1 MLVDDLVTRGAIE
14 PYRMFTSRA
23 EHRLLLREDNA
34 DERLTPVAR
43 GTRPRRRR
51 ALARSSRR
59 SATRSRPAPCPTAP
73 DERLAEQVRRALE
86 AREKYA
92 GYIGRQ
98 HAEVERQRRSEET
111 RLPAEIDYMQVAGLS
126 NEARQRLVESRPGTL
141 GQASRLPGITAATI
155 SILLVHLKKRSRA
168 A

>member
-1 MLVDDLVTRGAIE
+1 MVDDLITRGAME

-43 GTRPRRRR
+43 ELGPRRRR
-51 ALARSSRR
+51 ALGILRGEARSDRGGRR
-59 SATRSRPAPCPTAP
+59 CPRAPIRGSPNRSRCS
-73 DERLAEQVRRALE
+73 LE

-98 HAEVERQRRSEET
+98 QAEVERQRRNEET
-111 RLPAEIDYMQVAGLS
+111 RLPAEIDYAAVAGPS
-126 NEARQRLVESRPGTL
+126 NEARQRLIESRPGTL

-155 SILLVHLKKRSRA
+155 SILLVHLKKRARA